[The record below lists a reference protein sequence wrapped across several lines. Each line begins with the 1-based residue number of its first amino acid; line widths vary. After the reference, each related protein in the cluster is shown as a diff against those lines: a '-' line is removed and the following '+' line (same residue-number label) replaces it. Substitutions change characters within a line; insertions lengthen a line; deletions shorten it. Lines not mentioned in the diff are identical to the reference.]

1 MSGGE
6 GIGQDLFAK
15 CETDGGYF
23 GYFRQR
29 DDTYFSRPSLDGEP
43 GPRMLFQ
50 GRPVIQWAINNY
62 LGLAGDPAV
71 KEAARRALEKHGTY
85 APMGSRMLTG
95 NTAAHIEL
103 ERRLA
108 AFLGKPASV
117 VFNYGYLGV
126 IGTISSLVGPDDV
139 VIMDR
144 LCHAS
149 IVDGAVHASGGRRF
163 RTFKHNDL
171 DDLERHLKAVRKDGG
186 DGAAARPG
194 GGILILTEGV
204 YGMRGDIADLPGI
217 CALKERYGAR
227 LFVDDA
233 HGFGVMGP
241 GGRGAGEH
249 FGVQDRIDLYF
260 GTFAKAFAAIGG
272 VTAGPEA
279 AVRWVLYNAR
289 TNVFAKSLPLLYVAA
304 VQATLGEIERRPEL
318 RERMWAAARRLQK
331 GLTDLGYDIGDTVS
345 PITPVYVPA
354 GDMATAMGM
363 IQTLRE
369 KHGIFVSGVMYPVV
383 PPGVVMFRMIPTAG
397 HTDADVDETLAAFK
411 ALRDGMKLDL
421 SQKPSARN
429 R

>member
-1 MSGGE
+1 MSTTR
-6 GIGQDLFAK
+6 QMDRDLFAK
-15 CETDGGYF
+15 CATDGGYF

-29 DDTYFSRPSLDGEP
+29 GDTYFSRPSLDGEP

-71 KEAARRALEKHGTY
+71 KEAARRALEEHGTF

-95 NTAAHIEL
+95 NTAMHAEL

-108 AFLGKPASV
+108 AFLQKPASV

-126 IGTISSLVGPDDV
+126 IGTIASLVGPDDV

-149 IVDGAVHASGGRRF
+149 IVDGALHASAGHRF
-163 RTFKHNDL
+163 RTFKHNDM
-171 DDLERHLKAVRKDGG
+171 DDLERHLKAVRGSG
-186 DGAAARPG
+186 G
-194 GGILILTEGV
+194 GGILVLAEGV
-204 YGMRGDIADLPGI
+204 YGMRGDVADLPGI
-217 CALKERYGAR
+217 CALKERYEAR

-241 GGRGAGEH
+241 NGRGAGEH
-249 FGVQDRIDLYF
+249 LGVQDRIDLYF

-279 AVRWVLYNAR
+279 AVQWVLYNAR

-318 RERMWAAARRLQK
+318 RQRMWAAARRLQA
-331 GLTDLGYDIGDTVS
+331 GLVEMGYDIGDTVS

-354 GDMATAMGM
+354 GDLATAMGM
-363 IQTLRE
+363 IRKLRE
-369 KHGIFVSGVMYPVV
+369 EHGVFVSGVMYPVV

-397 HTDADVDETLAAFK
+397 HTEADVDETLAAFRS
-411 ALRDGMKLDL
+411 LRDGMKLDL
-421 SQKPSARN
+421 SQKPSLRN

>member
-1 MSGGE
+1 M
-6 GIGQDLFAK
+6 
-15 CETDGGYF
+15 
-23 GYFRQR
+23 
-29 DDTYFSRPSLDGEP
+29 
-43 GPRMLFQ
+43 
-50 GRPVIQWAINNY
+50 
-62 LGLAGDPAV
+62 
-71 KEAARRALEKHGTY
+71 
-85 APMGSRMLTG
+85 
-95 NTAAHIEL
+95 
-103 ERRLA
+103 
-108 AFLGKPASV
+108 
-117 VFNYGYLGV
+117 FNYGYLGV

-149 IVDGAVHASGGRRF
+149 IVDGAVHASAGRRF

-171 DDLERHLKAVRKDGG
+171 DDLERHLKAVRGG
-186 DGAAARPG
+186 GEGGAAAKS

-204 YGMRGDIADLPGI
+204 YGMRGDLADLPGI

-241 GGRGAGEH
+241 NGRGAGEH
-249 FGVQDRIDLYF
+249 LGVQDRIDLYF

-289 TNVFAKSLPLLYVAA
+289 TNVFAKSLPLVYVAA

-318 RERMWAAARRLQK
+318 RQRMWAAARRLQK
-331 GLTDLGYDIGDTVS
+331 GLVDLGYDIGDTVS

-354 GDMATAMGM
+354 GDTATAMGM
-363 IQTLRE
+363 IQNLRE
-369 KHGIFVSGVMYPVV
+369 KHGVFVSGVMYPVV

-411 ALRDGMKLDL
+411 AMRDGMKLDL
-421 SQKPSARN
+421 SQKPSLRN

>member
-1 MSGGE
+1 MSVTDTHAP
-6 GIGQDLFAK
+6 DLFAK
-15 CETDGGYF
+15 CDGDGGYF
-23 GYFRQR
+23 GYFRRR
-29 DDTYFSRPSLDGEP
+29 DDTYFSRPSLEGEP

-71 KEAARRALEKHGTY
+71 KAAARAALERHGTY

-95 NTAAHIEL
+95 NTAEHVEL

-108 AFLGKPASV
+108 SFLRKPAAV

-126 IGTISSLVGPDDV
+126 IGTIGSLVGPDDV

-149 IVDGAVHASGGRRF
+149 IVDGAVLASAGRRF

-171 DDLERHLKAVRKDGG
+171 DDLERHLRAARQGVGG
-186 DGAAARPG
+186 AGGAA

-204 YGMRGDIADLPGI
+204 YGMRGDLADLAGI
-217 CALKERYGAR
+217 CTLKERYGAR

-241 GGRGAGEH
+241 TGRGAGEAL
-249 FGVQDRIDLYF
+249 GVQDRIDLYF

-272 VTAGPEA
+272 VTAGPPA
-279 AVRWVLYNAR
+279 VVRWVLYNAR
-289 TNVFAKSLPLLYVAA
+289 TNVFAKSLPLLYVAV
-304 VQATLGEIERRPEL
+304 VQATLDEIERRPEL
-318 RERMWAAARRLQK
+318 RERLWAAAHRLQA
-331 GLTDLGYDIGDTVS
+331 GLTGLGYDIGDTVS

-354 GDMATAMGM
+354 GDLPTAMGM
-363 IQTLRE
+363 VRTLRE
-369 KHGIFVSGVMYPVV
+369 RYGVFVSGVMHPVV

-397 HTDADVDETLAAFK
+397 HTDSDVDETVAAFK
-411 ALRDGMKLDL
+411 ALRDDMRLDL
-421 SQKPSARN
+421 SQKPSRRN